1 MPESPRSRC
10 VVRLNRERRVD
21 VIGLAHAM
29 DAKTGTDLDP
39 GALRRALRVV
49 ARGQRRAPA
58 VWDGISSLAGEGRAQ
73 AVQRCRGGVLAEVFA
88 VLELAMEQAKE
99 ACTRLAILA
108 GIGVAVVDVYQDAL
122 VAGDAVLLPTG
133 RMRSRVESP

>member
-1 MPESPRSRC
+1 
-10 VVRLNRERRVD
+10 VD

-29 DAKTGTDLDP
+29 DAETGTDLDP

-58 VWDGISSLAGEGRAQ
+58 VLDGISSLAGEGRAQ

-99 ACTRLAILA
+99 ACTRLAISA
-108 GIGVAVVDVYQDAL
+108 GIGVAVGVVDVYQDAL